1 VQETAENADQPSRN
15 MSSGAAGKFQDHYI
29 VLGVDPHADSETIQ
43 AAYSNLAQKFH
54 PNTPLTG
61 NKEKFDQV
69 NQAFEVL
76 ADPALRMEFDKVKG
90 VDQEVGGPKFSG
102 AEFFE
107 SLGQSAVLRS
117 AVLCLLYDRMRI
129 KSFKPSLSMRH
140 LEGMLKIK
148 GEELNFALWY
158 LKKRQL
164 VINDDKSALAIT
176 VEGMDFLEANRPP
189 MEAVMAII
197 KPEFILKQPEKAHA
211 PEAHNATP
219 VLSALNRALARK

>member
-1 VQETAENADQPSRN
+1 

-54 PNTPLTG
+54 PATPLTG

-76 ADPALRMEFDKVKG
+76 ADPALRLEFDKVKG

-102 AEFFE
+102 VEFFDV
-107 SLGQSAVLRS
+107 LGKSAILR
-117 AVLCLLYDRMRI
+117 ATVLCLLYDRMRI

-140 LEGMLKIK
+140 LEGVLHVR

-189 MEAVMAII
+189 MDAVMALI
-197 KPEFILKQPEKAHA
+197 KPEFILKQPEKAPA
-211 PEAHNATP
+211 EAHSPTP